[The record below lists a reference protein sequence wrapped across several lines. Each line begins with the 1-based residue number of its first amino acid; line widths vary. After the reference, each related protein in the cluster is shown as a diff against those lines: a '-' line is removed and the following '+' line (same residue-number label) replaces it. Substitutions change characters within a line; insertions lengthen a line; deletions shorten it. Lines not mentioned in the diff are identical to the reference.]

1 MASGRD
7 RVEVI
12 LASRRFTW
20 TLLSLMSLTLALL
33 AALVYLSVTIPDPTK
48 SQNSAIDTIT
58 RALFTCVGALA
69 GLLGGKVT

>member
-1 MASGRD
+1 
-7 RVEVI
+7 
-12 LASRRFTW
+12 
-20 TLLSLMSLTLALL
+20 MSLTLALL